1 MQKWLFRWHQG
12 GPVTVRQKE
21 VLKKELRFLAV
32 ILYPFNLE
40 LGLPMAVHGESI
52 LRESHYTHYFHVVVV
67 VVVPTLSHV

>member
-1 MQKWLFRWHQG
+1 M
-12 GPVTVRQKE
+12 
-21 VLKKELRFLAV
+21 KKELRFLAV

-67 VVVPTLSHV
+67 VVVQPLSHV